1 MVGERTYDTR
11 LGKSKFQPA
20 TEPLNSKDA
29 NTIAEKVRVNGKL
42 ARVVKGSKGSS
53 VLIGP
58 QRQQNNPIKGG
69 KRKHRKNKYNRMLN
83 DESTKRIRSV
93 PNSVANKMAIEA
105 RNNEFEIEFAK
116 IKRFSLIV
124 GLVHLIAGISMII
137 FANTDFIIQIT
148 STFSA
153 GPPGCTTAEVEPCER
168 FVINNFDA
176 QLAYWVAGFSLLSA
190 LFHFLTISGGFVGAY
205 ASQLQQNRN
214 AFRWIEYA
222 LSSTLM
228 ILIIMLLSG
237 LTTFSSLIGVAFA
250 NIGMI
255 LFGWVSELMNP
266 RDRDKTDWTPF
277 IFGCIMGLGAWI
289 ALYGAL
295 FLNLGQLGLP
305 LTEIPSFVWFIILTQ
320 FALFNIFGLNHAYQ
334 LTSASNSTYLDGERY
349 YIWLSLISKSL
360 LAWSIYVNTLIL

>member
-1 MVGERTYDTR
+1 MVGERTFDTR
-11 LGKSKFQPA
+11 LGKTKFVPA
-20 TEPLNSKDA
+20 TDPINSNKA
-29 NTIAEKVRVNGKL
+29 NSIAEKVRDNGKL

-58 QRQQNNPIKGG
+58 R
-69 KRKHRKNKYNRMLN
+69 RKPKTTKTDYKTTSRNKYNRMVN
-83 DESTKRIRSV
+83 DPKRISSV
-93 PNSVANKMAIEA
+93 PNSVAQKMAIEA

-124 GLVHLIAGISMII
+124 GFVHLIAGISMLI
-137 FANTDFIIQIT
+137 FANTDFIIEIT

-190 LFHFLTISGGFVGAY
+190 LFHFLTISGAFVGQY

-255 LFGWVSELMNP
+255 LFGWVSEIANP
-266 RDRDKTDWTPF
+266 RDRKKTDWTPF
-277 IFGCIMGLGAWI
+277 IFGCIMGLGAWL
-289 ALYGAL
+289 ALYGSL
-295 FLNLGQLGLP
+295 FLNLAQLGLP
-305 LTEIPSFVWFIILTQ
+305 LTEIPTFVWFIIITQ
-320 FALFNIFGLNHAYQ
+320 FALFNVFGVNHAYQ
-334 LTSASNSTYLDGERY
+334 LTSSSNSTYLDGERY